1 MEAERP
7 RHTKDHWDR
16 AWQQRDPEPIDPSS
30 PPHDD
35 DETSRFFGRRLG
47 DLRDSE
53 VLEIGCGQGHLAVYM
68 AQRGAHVTA
77 IDLST
82 DAVRVTQANADHN
95 DVDDRL
101 TVRQLNALHVDRL
114 STTFD
119 MVVGRFVLH
128 HIEPFVEFAGALDD
142 VLSASGEG
150 LFLENSSRNPLLM
163 FCREHLAGQFGIP
176 KYGDDEEYPLTPDEI
191 EVLRTFF
198 DVTVSHP
205 ELVFLQMINPYL
217 IGYDH
222 KLSRLTGVLESV
234 DDALHTLVPPL
245 RKYSYRQVIELR

>member
-1 MEAERP
+1 MIEESTR
-7 RHTKDHWDR
+7 RTKRHWDD
-16 AWQQRDPEPIDPSS
+16 AWHQRDPEPIDPSS
-30 PPHDD
+30 PPHTG

-47 DLRDSE
+47 DLHGSE

-68 AQRGAHVTA
+68 AQRGARVTA
-77 IDLST
+77 VDVST

-95 DVDDRL
+95 DVEDRL
-101 TVRQLNALHVDRL
+101 TARQLNALHVDRL
-114 STTFD
+114 SQTYD
-119 MVVGRFVLH
+119 LVVGRFVLH
-128 HIEPFVEFAGALDD
+128 HIEPFVEFADALDE

-198 DVTVSHP
+198 DVTVYRP

-217 IGYDH
+217 IGYDTT
-222 KLSRLTGVLESV
+222 LSGLTGVLESV
-234 DDALHTLVPPL
+234 DDVLHTLLPPL
-245 RKYSYRQVIELR
+245 RKYSYRQVIELQ